1 MTPPVS
7 GGGAPELVR
16 GDRTATAVVVLLFG
30 FALGQ
35 GMLVI
40 PLLALAAGYD
50 AAAVGLL
57 ASVSAISQV
66 GMRLTLPRFLA
77 RFPDRTMM
85 ATSCATLMASYLVL
99 LASDVILAFVV
110 AQLLQGTARA
120 FFWTSSQTH
129 ALRSPSGSQRGIAI
143 TTVFGNIG
151 TMFGPAVAGVI
162 ATFVLHAPLVS
173 GIVSAAAALI
183 ASRWLDALPVYERR
197 TGRGRPGIWRRPGVD
212 LACWSNVS
220 TGGWRAMLNSYVP
233 VVLDAAGH
241 PPAIIGVLLALAD
254 ALVTTSAATLSRRP
268 IRRVRRAIGV
278 SVAITAT
285 SLAVFPFVAG
295 SAVAAA
301 IAIAIQGLASGVQMT
316 LGPALAGQSVA
327 PGEQGEAVAVAG
339 TFRAA
344 SLLATPAAVSASLA
358 VLALPVAIATAAVV
372 IAIPTAVVLARTRA
386 VPSPARPTGG

>member
-1 MTPPVS
+1 MTPPPP
-7 GGGAPELVR
+7 GGHVPALVR
-16 GDRTATAVVVLLFG
+16 GDRTATALVVLLFG

-85 ATSCATLMASYLVL
+85 ATSCATLVASYAVL
-99 LASDVILAFVV
+99 LASDVLVAFVA

-129 ALRSPSGSQRGIAI
+129 ALRSPAGSQRGIAL

-151 TMFGPAVAGVI
+151 TMLGPAVAGVL
-162 ATFVLHAPLVS
+162 ATLVLHAPLVS
-173 GIVSAAAALI
+173 GIVSAAAALV
-183 ASRWLDALPVYERR
+183 ASRWLDALPLYERR

-212 LACWSNVS
+212 LSCWSNVS

-254 ALVTTSAATLSRRP
+254 ALVTASAATLARRP

-301 IAIAIQGLASGVQMT
+301 LAIAIQGLASGVQMT
-316 LGPALAGQSVA
+316 LGPALAGRSVA

-358 VLALPVAIATAAVV
+358 VLALPVAIAAAAAV
-372 IAIPTAVVLARTRA
+372 IAMPTAVVLARTRA
-386 VPSPARPTGG
+386 TPADPHGS